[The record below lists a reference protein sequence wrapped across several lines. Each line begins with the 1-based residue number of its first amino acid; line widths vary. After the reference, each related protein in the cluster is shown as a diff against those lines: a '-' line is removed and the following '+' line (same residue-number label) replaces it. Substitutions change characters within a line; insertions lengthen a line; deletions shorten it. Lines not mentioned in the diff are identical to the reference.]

1 VRILC
6 KALGVSRPGFYA
18 WRRRPPSTRSLEDHR
33 LAVKVRESHERGRR
47 YYGSPR
53 IFRDLKE
60 QGERISRKR
69 VIRIMQ
75 EQGLVARV
83 RRRYKCTT
91 MSDHDQ
97 PIAPNLLAQRFD
109 AEAPNQRWVG
119 DTTELRL
126 GQGGRL
132 FLAAILDLF
141 SRFVVGWA
149 LSAVND
155 RQLVIRALEMALRRR
170 CPDAGL
176 VHHSDQGSPYAS
188 EDYQDVLGALRDHL
202 QHEPTRELLRQ
213 RRGRKLVLD
222 VQVRARRAVRKLRR
236 CQGAV
241 LRLHRGLLQPAAP
254 PLDDRLRLAGRV
266 RASAPRGAG
275 SGDRGVITIGGR
287 AAVMYNKTHARR
299 PTKDPKGTLVAVRLS
314 NRQTQVLEV
323 HARREGIGLSEAIRR
338 CVDEWATTSARPP
351 ATFPRSRPP
360 TAEERETFKQLAA
373 VLGAPS
379 RRRPRTR

>member
-18 WRRRPPSTRSLEDHR
+18 WRRRPPSTRSREDQR
-33 LAVKVRESHERGRR
+33 LAVKVRESHELGRR

-53 IFRDLKE
+53 IFRDLKD

-109 AEAPNQRWVG
+109 AAAPNQRWVG
-119 DTTELRL
+119 DTTELRV

-176 VHHSDQGSPYAS
+176 LHHSDQGSPYAS
-188 EDYQDVLGALRDHL
+188 EDYQDVLGAYGITCSMSRRGNCYDNAVA
-202 QHEPTRELLRQ
+202 ESWFSTFKSELGEHFESYAEAKEQSFDYIEVFYNQQ
-213 RRGRKLVLD
+213 RRHSTIDYL
-222 VQVRARRAVRKLRR
+222 A
-236 CQGAV
+236 
-241 LRLHRGLLQPAAP
+241 PAAFE
-254 PLDDRLRLAGRV
+254 
-266 RASAPRGAG
+266 
-275 SGDRGVITIGGR
+275 
-287 AAVMYNKTHARR
+287 RR
-299 PTKDPKGTLVAVRLS
+299 
-314 NRQTQVLEV
+314 
-323 HARREGIGLSEAIRR
+323 HRE
-338 CVDEWATTSARPP
+338 
-351 ATFPRSRPP
+351 
-360 TAEERETFKQLAA
+360 LAA
-373 VLGAPS
+373 VAIAA
-379 RRRPRTR
+379 